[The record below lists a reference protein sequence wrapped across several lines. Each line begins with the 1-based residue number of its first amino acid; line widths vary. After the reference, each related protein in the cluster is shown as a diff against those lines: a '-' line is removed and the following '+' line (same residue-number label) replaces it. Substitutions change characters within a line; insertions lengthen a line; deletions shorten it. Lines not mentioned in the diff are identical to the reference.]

1 LNEGEMRANERGE
14 EELPTK
20 IRNAKNSLCALKH
33 SLVCE
38 AKYPAAATFICLDN
52 PFWFTVTF

>member
-1 LNEGEMRANERGE
+1 MKEIRANERGE
-14 EELPTK
+14 EELSTK
-20 IRNAKNSLCALKH
+20 IRSAKNSLCALKH

-38 AKYPAAATFICLDN
+38 AKYPAAANFICLDN